1 MKNLIFL
8 FTVLFTFQNAKAQFQ
23 IGVET
28 NSSWSNMNIQGDGN
42 LLSNPKL
49 YNGIKTGISVAYPIY
64 AGLGVESGLYYHRT
78 GFKVSQAL
86 DFDVYNF
93 PIKAGV
99 TAIPQFHYLETPLLL
114 NYTFGDKIQG
124 TIGFG
129 PYVGFALDGEIKTR
143 ANFLVDFNL
152 GKYDLNLRNDIFP
165 TDSFGNVDNT
175 QIVNNIIEKSENVW
189 IDLHLSHWNS
199 KIGGWVF
206 PVSSCIYL
214 PQYYVRVFHR

>member
-8 FTVLFTFQNAKAQFQ
+8 FAVLFTFQNAKAQFQ

-64 AGLGVESGLYYHRT
+64 AGLGIESGLYYHRT

-152 GKYDLNLRNDIFP
+152 GKYDLNLRNDIFNQTEIGLMGKAEMKIP
-165 TDSFGNVDNT
+165 IQNWAIKFNGQFQHGLNDLSDEP
-175 QIVNNIIEKSENVW
+175 ILNIQTRRYA
-189 IDLHLSHWNS
+189 
-199 KIGGWVF
+199 IGLGAG
-206 PVSSCIYL
+206 VSYT
-214 PQYYVRVFHR
+214 F

>member
-8 FTVLFTFQNAKAQFQ
+8 FVVLFTFQNAKAQFQ

-64 AGLGVESGLYYHRT
+64 AGLGIESGLYYHRT

-114 NYTFGDKIQG
+114 NYTFGEKMKIPIQNCAIKFNG
-124 TIGFG
+124 QFQHGLNDLSDEPILNIQTRRYAIG
-129 PYVGFALDGEIKTR
+129 
-143 ANFLVDFNL
+143 L
-152 GKYDLNLRNDIFP
+152 GA
-165 TDSFGNVDNT
+165 G
-175 QIVNNIIEKSENVW
+175 
-189 IDLHLSHWNS
+189 
-199 KIGGWVF
+199 
-206 PVSSCIYL
+206 VSYT
-214 PQYYVRVFHR
+214 F